1 MRAGPARAHAPA
13 LPTAPAAT
21 LLALAVAL
29 AGAAAPR
36 PAAALANPAS
46 THCVAQGGSLVLERD
61 GAGGSFGVCRF
72 EGNRQCEEWAL
83 LRGDCPAGGVDVS
96 GYATPAARYCAL
108 RGGRYAVLSGA
119 GSAAEQGSCSFGAER
134 SCAAAAFFAGLCRAA
149 TAASVYHARYACS
162 GEQWVDAVYSSGEP
176 STVSLLLSDGRRL
189 VLLQAIS
196 ASGARYTT
204 PDERFEFWNKGRT
217 AFIYE
222 QGRQTYRDCAEPR

>member
-1 MRAGPARAHAPA
+1 MKRA
-13 LPTAPAAT
+13 LW
-21 LLALAVAL
+21 LLALIVWLAACTAGRESAAEPTVAPVEPT
-29 AGAAAPR
+29 AAI
-36 PAAALANPAS
+36 ANPAS
-46 THCVAQGGSLVLERD
+46 VNCAEVGGALQIEARPD
-61 GAGGSFGVCRF
+61 GAEFGVCYF
-72 EGNRQCEEWAL
+72 DDNRQCEEWAL
-83 LRGDCPAGGVDVS
+83 LRGDCPAGGVDIS

-119 GSAAEQGSCSFGAER
+119 GSATEQGSCSFGAER

-204 PDERFEFWNKGRT
+204 PDERFEFWNKGRS